1 MDEQAKDRAHRIG
14 QQREVRVYRL
24 ITSTQ
29 IEEGIFN
36 KATQKKDLD
45 NKIIQA
51 GMFND
56 KASDI
61 ERQKR
66 LEDLIRKD
74 YAGDEEGEDGET
86 EIPNDDQLNELLAR
100 SQEEYE
106 IFTKMDQ
113 ERYSYEGREERLREI
128 VMHNPHMA
136 TVNPANIN
144 YRLL

>member
-24 ITSTQ
+24 ITSTK

-36 KATQKKDLD
+36 KATMKKDLD

-56 KASDI
+56 KASDM

-74 YAGDEEGEDGET
+74 YADDEEGEQES
-86 EIPNDDQLNELLAR
+86 EIPTDDQINEIISR
-100 SQEEYE
+100 SAEEYE

-113 ERYSYEGREERLREI
+113 ERYIVEGRDRR
-128 VMHNPHMA
+128 V
-136 TVNPANIN
+136 
-144 YRLL
+144 

>member
-24 ITSTQ
+24 ITSTK

-36 KATQKKDLD
+36 KATMKKDLD

-56 KASDI
+56 KASDM

-74 YAGDEEGEDGET
+74 YADDEEGEQES
-86 EIPNDDQLNELLAR
+86 EIPNDDQINEIISR
-100 SQEEYE
+100 SAEEYE

-113 ERYSYEGREERLREI
+113 ERYIVEGRDRR
-128 VMHNPHMA
+128 V
-136 TVNPANIN
+136 
-144 YRLL
+144 